1 MVKFKKYFFLIFL
14 CLLVMGFRGKFLVA
28 FIMAFLHEVVH
39 YVTARFLGFSGFDIE
54 IWPIGTVLK
63 LKDLDEATP
72 LEDIIISVSGPLFN
86 IIVALAFHI
95 FFNIF
100 KLQQLRLLEITNLA
114 LGIFNLIP
122 ALPLDGGRILRDLL
136 NIKIHYKRANI
147 ITVNFSLVIGF
158 AFIFYYFLLFYK
170 KSIFLYNLNI
180 GLIGLFIIVYSSRE
194 RERIVYLIMGDVIK
208 KRVNFLKRGYLQNR
222 TVSVCSKKNLLF
234 MMNLIDKNRYNI
246 FYVLNDEMNVIDIIY
261 EQEIID
267 ALKVYGNITIE
278 EYLRLKL
285 TIDN

>member
-72 LEDIIISVSGPLFN
+72 LEDIIISVSGPVFN

-285 TIDN
+285 TIES

>member
-170 KSIFLYNLNI
+170 KSIFLHNLNI

>member
-72 LEDIIISVSGPLFN
+72 LEDIIISVSGPVFN

-100 KLQQLRLLEITNLA
+100 KLQQLRLLEITNLT

-285 TIDN
+285 TIES

>member
-100 KLQQLRLLEITNLA
+100 KLQQLRLLEITNLT

-285 TIDN
+285 TIES